1 LLAVPVSKNG
11 ILIVYPV
18 HIIREDRCNALAAKR
33 NHPLIKNSGAFAR
46 SIEIIFGIIWGID
59 GAFKFMPGFVS
70 VFPQM
75 LQSAAAGQPSWLG
88 GWFLFWSS
96 AIMGNPAVFVY
107 MIGLFELAISFAL
120 IFGFMRK
127 IAYGGGIVLSLLI
140 WAVPEGFGG
149 PYGPGST
156 DIGTGIVYAI
166 VFLLL
171 FALALYNR
179 QGRLTL
185 DAMIGRRV
193 RWWKKVAEFG

>member
-1 LLAVPVSKNG
+1 M
-11 ILIVYPV
+11 
-18 HIIREDRCNALAAKR
+18 AAKGNR
-33 NHPLIKNSGAFAR
+33 PIAKGSGAFAR
-46 SIEIIFGIIWGID
+46 AIEVIFGIIWGID
-59 GAFKFMPGFVS
+59 GALKFMPGFVG

-75 LQSAAAGQPSWLG
+75 LQSAAAGQPAWLG

-96 AIMGNPAVFVY
+96 TTMGNPAAFVY
-107 MIGLFELAISFAL
+107 MIGMFELAISFAL

-171 FALALYNR
+171 LALAAYNR

-185 DAMIGRRV
+185 DAAIGRKV
-193 RWWKKVAEFG
+193 KWWKKVAEFG

>member
-1 LLAVPVSKNG
+1 
-11 ILIVYPV
+11 
-18 HIIREDRCNALAAKR
+18 LAAKR